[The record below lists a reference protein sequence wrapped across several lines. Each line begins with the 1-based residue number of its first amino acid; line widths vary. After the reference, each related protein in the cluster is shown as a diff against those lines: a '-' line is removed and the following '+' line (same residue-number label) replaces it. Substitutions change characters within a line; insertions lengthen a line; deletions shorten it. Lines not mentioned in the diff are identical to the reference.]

1 VRRYGRAVPSQTAA
15 DRAAGSTPN
24 DPTPADST
32 PADSTLTDLRSVEQ
46 NTRGHTV
53 RRVTIGV
60 LALIVLLGALG
71 VFGERTGTVRT
82 SAGGYQLSVHYGV
95 VSRAGIDTPWQVTV
109 HHAGGFDG
117 PITLA
122 TTASYFEM
130 FESQGLTPAPDSETV
145 GAVYQYQEFS
155 PPPGDTFTLTY
166 DAYIQPASQHGHSA
180 VTKLLINGREVAQV
194 SYRTR
199 LVP

>member
-1 VRRYGRAVPSQTAA
+1 VPSQTPA
-15 DRAAGSTPN
+15 DRRAER
-24 DPTPADST
+24 
-32 PADSTLTDLRSVEQ
+32 PADSTLNDLRSVDQ
-46 NTRGHTV
+46 NTRGHAV

-60 LALIVLLGALG
+60 LALIVLCGALG
-71 VFGERTGTVRT
+71 VFGERTATART
-82 SAGGYQLSVHYGV
+82 SGNGYQLSVRYGKI
-95 VSRAGIDTPWQVTV
+95 SRAGIDTPWQVVV

-145 GAVYQYQEFS
+145 AGVYQYQDFT

-166 DAYIQPASQHGHSA
+166 DAYIQPASQRGHSA
-180 VTKLLINGREVAQV
+180 VTKLIINGKEVAQV

>member
-1 VRRYGRAVPSQTAA
+1 M
-15 DRAAGSTPN
+15 
-24 DPTPADST
+24 
-32 PADSTLTDLRSVEQ
+32 
-46 NTRGHTV
+46 
-53 RRVTIGV
+53 TIGV

-71 VFGERTGTVRT
+71 MFGERTGTVRT
-82 SAGGYQLSVHYGV
+82 SANGYQLSVRYGV
-95 VSRAGIDTPWQVTV
+95 ISRAGI
-109 HHAGGFDG
+109 GGFAG

-130 FESQGLTPAPDSETV
+130 FESQGPTPQPDSETAAGV
-145 GAVYQYQEFS
+145 DQYQQFS

-166 DAYIQPASQHGHSA
+166 DGYIQPASQRGHSA
-180 VTKLLINGREVAQV
+180 VTTLIINGREVAHV